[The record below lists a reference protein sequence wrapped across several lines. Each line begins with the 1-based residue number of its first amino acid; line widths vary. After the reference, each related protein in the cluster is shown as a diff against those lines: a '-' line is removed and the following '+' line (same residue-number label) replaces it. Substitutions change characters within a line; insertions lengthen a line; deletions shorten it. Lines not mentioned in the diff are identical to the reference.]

1 MNSINY
7 QSFTQ
12 LSTKSYIKMPAYM
25 TRYQIRCK
33 YGDSPKSDKLKVD
46 IETKQESYSV
56 SEASKQILKEAHN
69 RFQKNFQKEYA
80 RLINKVKELEK
91 RVVELEKLLKKQ
103 NINPDCSVESV
114 SDDSYDSDCSVE
126 SDDSNDS
133 DYVM

>member
-1 MNSINY
+1 
-7 QSFTQ
+7 
-12 LSTKSYIKMPAYM
+12 MPAYM

-33 YGDSPKSDKLKVD
+33 YGGSPKSDKLKVD
-46 IETKQESYSV
+46 IETKQESSSV
-56 SEASKQILKEAHN
+56 SKARKQLLKEAYN
-69 RFQKNFQKEYA
+69 ICQKKLEYA

-126 SDDSNDS
+126 SVSDDSYDSDCSVESDDSNDS